1 MYPVTKDFLGKPAP
15 PGYVAGLGRG
25 ATGFTTRSDI
35 GPAREAA
42 NKAAEKQQQAAA
54 EKKGK
59 RSDSEQQQE
68 DDAAGRFANAENE
81 EGLFSN
87 MPYEQDDEE
96 ADKIWAMIDAKM
108 EQRRPKRKQGQ
119 PDDAEGEDRAAID
132 QQLSGLKRQLQG
144 MSEDEWNSIPDVSQ
158 LAESAA
164 RAKRRRKSAI
174 GRRGER
180 YSQVSDSSLMAGLGL
195 SGYDQEIGTSDG
207 SHEQESKEGT
217 VTNFMAL
224 GQARDDVLRMKLD
237 QLGDSASGKTTVDPR
252 GYLTSLNT
260 VAVQNAAE
268 IGDISRARTLL
279 KSVTQTNPKRAPGW
293 IAAARLEEVAKKMPR
308 ARAIIAQG
316 CENCP
321 QSEDVWLEAA
331 RLNQRETARVVL
343 ASAVRNLPKSVKIW
357 MCAAEIEAKAGD
369 TQAQRRILRRALEF
383 VPTSVQLWKAAVAL
397 EPPDDARVLLSHAV
411 ELVPLSVDLWLALAR
426 LESYTKAQKVLN
438 RARRAVPTSHEIWIA
453 AARLEEQQADGEI
466 TEELETK
473 VFRIMAKAVSSLAKG
488 GAPMDRDSWF
498 DQALQCECDGYP
510 STCRAIVRA
519 AANMGFDSD
528 DSAAD
533 RSDVWVS
540 EAERFIP
547 KHSGSRNDSQKEQ
560 ANGIVTA
567 RAIYALAL
575 DAQPADVDLWRS
587 AADLEREHGSPAD
600 LEELLRRA
608 VQYCPRAE
616 VLWLIAAK
624 EKWKQQNDI
633 AGARVILEEAFA
645 ANPSSEAII
654 LAAVKLESESGQYAR
669 ALMLLERARETDF
682 SATATDEGNGATN
695 GGSKKPLGTG
705 RVWMKSA
712 VLLRQVNKLQDALQV
727 ARQGVELFPKF
738 YKLWLV
744 QAQLEQQPGGEQA
757 ISTARQ
763 TLSRALKQCPREP
776 VLWISAARLEYR
788 GTITAIDTTG
798 YTVKNLSRARAILE
812 RARVYIPREPA
823 LWLESVEL
831 EAEQSTEVARAL
843 LARALQDCPKSGM
856 LWAQAILLEPRP
868 LRKAKSVDALKN
880 ADGQD
885 PAVIVAVARLFWS
898 ERRVDKARTWFE
910 RATVAQPD
918 YGDAWAWWWR
928 FESEQRDLKK
938 LSNGSDAATNENS
951 NDVMNVQIRNLE
963 AACTRANPT
972 HGQYW
977 PRIAKD
983 PANARLS
990 VSDTLHKVAEFLGS
1004 TRQL

>member
-1 MYPVTKDFLGKPAP
+1 MFPVTKDFLGKPAP

-42 NKAAEKQQQAAA
+42 EKQQAAG
-54 EKKGK
+54 KKGK
-59 RSDSEQQQE
+59 RSDTDQQE
-68 DDAAGRFANAENE
+68 EDTAGRFANAENE

-96 ADKIWAMIDAKM
+96 ADKIWSMIDAKM
-108 EQRRPKRKQGQ
+108 EQRRPKRKEQQ
-119 PDDAEGEDRAAID
+119 ESDHNIID

-144 MSEDEWNSIPDVSQ
+144 MSEDDWNSIPDVSQ
-158 LAESAA
+158 LVDSAA

-180 YSQVSDSSLMAGLGL
+180 YSQVSDTSIIAGLGL
-195 SGYDQEIGTSDG
+195 SGYDQEISVDNNN
-207 SHEQESKEGT
+207 EKESKDGA

-224 GQARDDVLRMKLD
+224 GQARDDVLRLKLD

-293 IAAARLEEVAKKMPR
+293 IAAARLEEVAKKMSR
-308 ARAIIAQG
+308 ARTIIAQG

-321 QSEDVWLEAA
+321 QNEDIWLEAA
-331 RLNQRETARVVL
+331 RLNQRESARIIL

-357 MCAAEIEAKAGD
+357 LCAAEIEAKAAD

-383 VPTSVQLWKAAVAL
+383 VPTSVQLWKAAIAL
-397 EPPDDARVLLSHAV
+397 ESPDDARILLSHAV

-438 RARRAVPTSHEIWIA
+438 RARRAVPTSHEVWIA
-453 AARLEEQQADGEI
+453 AARLEEQQTDGEV
-466 TEELETK
+466 TEEVETK
-473 VFRIMAKAVSSLAKG
+473 LFRIMSKAVTSLAKG
-488 GAPMDRDSWF
+488 GAPMDRESWF

-510 STCRAIVRA
+510 STCRAIIRA

-533 RSDVWVS
+533 RSEVWVS

-547 KHSGSRNDSQKEQ
+547 KHSESHNEPEKT
-560 ANGIVTA
+560 NGIVTA
-567 RAIYALAL
+567 RAIFAQALEI
-575 DAQPADVDLWRS
+575 QPADVDLWRS
-587 AADLEREHGSPAD
+587 AADLEREYGSTTD
-600 LEELLRRA
+600 LENLLRRA

-633 AGARVILEEAFA
+633 EGARIILEEAFA

-654 LAAVKLESESGQYAR
+654 LAAVKLESENSQYAR
-669 ALMLLERARETDF
+669 ALMLLERARQTDF
-682 SATATDEGNGATN
+682 SSTQQGN
-695 GGSKKPLGTG
+695 SLERPLGTE

-712 VLLRQVNKLQDALQV
+712 VLLRQLNKPQDALKI
-727 ARQGVELFPKF
+727 ARDGVELFPKF

-744 QAQLEQQPGGEQA
+744 QAQLEQKDS

-776 VLWISAARLEYR
+776 ILWISAARLEYR
-788 GTITAIDTTG
+788 GISIDTTC
-798 YTVKNLSRARAILE
+798 KNLSRARAILE
-812 RARVYIPREPA
+812 RARVYIPKEST
-823 LWLESVEL
+823 LWLESVQL
-831 EAEQSTEVARAL
+831 EAEQSTEVARTL

-856 LWAQAILLEPRP
+856 LWAEAILLEPRP

-880 ADGQD
+880 AESQD
-885 PAVIVAVARLFWS
+885 PMVIVAVARLFWS
-898 ERRVDKARTWFE
+898 ERRLDKARLWFE

-928 FESEQRDLKK
+928 FESEQRL
-938 LSNGSDAATNENS
+938 LNISNTTDSTNV
-951 NDVMNVQIRNLE
+951 DQMDVQINNLE
-963 AACTRANPT
+963 AACTKASPT

-977 PRIAKD
+977 PQISKD

-990 VSDTLHKVAEFLGS
+990 VNEILHKVAAFLS
-1004 TRQL
+1004 NTRQL